1 MHEASAEQASRTVI
15 AFLEAVAAGDVDT
28 AFSAHVADDFHHHN
42 PWFADDRAA
51 LCEAMKASAAAEP
64 GKCFEV
70 QQVITEGD
78 RVMVFSRPA
87 RPQGQVYALVHI
99 ARLRDGRVAEMW
111 DIGQEVP
118 AESPNALGMF

>member
-51 LCEAMKASAAAEP
+51 MCEAMKASAAAEP

-70 QQVITEGD
+70 QKGTRTNRSTGAARSQPD
-78 RVMVFSRPA
+78 HPRPA
-87 RPQGQVYALVHI
+87 GGQRNRAW
-99 ARLRDGRVAEMW
+99 RR
-111 DIGQEVP
+111 
-118 AESPNALGMF
+118 